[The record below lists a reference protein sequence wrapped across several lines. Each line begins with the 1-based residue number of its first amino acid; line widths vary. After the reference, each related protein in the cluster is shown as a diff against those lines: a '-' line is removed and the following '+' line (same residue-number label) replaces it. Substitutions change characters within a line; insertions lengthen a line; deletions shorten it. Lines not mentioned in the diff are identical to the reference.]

1 MQIPIF
7 VSACENGHR
16 DVVNFLLDKGAD
28 GRIHSVTKYSPL
40 YIAAYNGRRDI
51 VEILLKTFP
60 YLINGLTVER
70 WSPLHAAVI
79 NGHVSTLDFML
90 RFTYPKECLKT
101 VRDKKGTAEYD
112 VPFDINLRDVNGQTV
127 LYLACCVGNL
137 KIVEL
142 LLKYQVKA
150 RKITAKTATLRKK
163 KAGSKDDSAAVRPN
177 TFATRS
183 SLHAPQQSSIQVS
196 IVFFIFCWLRKY
208 PYF

>member
-1 MQIPIF
+1 M
-7 VSACENGHR
+7 NG
-16 DVVNFLLDKGAD
+16 
-28 GRIHSVTKYSPL
+28 P
-40 YIAAYNGRRDI
+40 
-51 VEILLKTFP
+51 
-60 YLINGLTVER
+60 
-70 WSPLHAAVI
+70 
-79 NGHVSTLDFML
+79 LDFML

-101 VRDKKGTAEYD
+101 VRDKKGTVEYD

-183 SLHAPQQSSIQVS
+183 SLQAPQQSSIQVS
-196 IVFFIFCWLRKY
+196 IEFF
-208 PYF
+208 

>member
-1 MQIPIF
+1 M
-7 VSACENGHR
+7 
-16 DVVNFLLDKGAD
+16 VNYLLDKGAD

-51 VEILLKTFP
+51 VEILLRTFP

-79 NGHVSTLDFML
+79 NGHVSTLDLIL
-90 RFTYPKECLKT
+90 RFNYPKSCLK
-101 VRDKKGTAEYD
+101 VVKDKKGTMEYD

-137 KIVEL
+137 KIVEI

-177 TFATRS
+177 TIATRS
-183 SLHAPQQSSIQVS
+183 SLHGPQQSSIQVTFLGAHLPS
-196 IVFFIFCWLRKY
+196 LWHL
-208 PYF
+208 